1 MLNWRAEDLW
11 LASRE
16 LVNDL
21 SIELLGSTGS
31 TNADAL
37 TRLRGG
43 DTRPCLIVAESQS
56 AGRGRLGR
64 TWWSAPGA
72 SLTFSLA
79 LALAPR
85 DWGGL
90 SLAVGLALAEALDPL
105 VDGVTPLVDG
115 VNPLDDGL
123 TPAVEAQ
130 NRVTTAPAS
139 SGAMSRHG
147 RIGVK
152 WPNDLWL
159 RDGERKLA
167 GILIETTAVPAGL
180 DVSSPWPN
188 DGTIDGVDSSDDLS
202 RRRHVVIGVGVNL
215 AAEVP
220 GGSPDVSPGPS
231 SGGVSDTAPG
241 AASDVPV
248 FGSGYAGLQELDAGL
263 DAPAALALVL
273 PALLRTLRQFERE
286 GLAPLQARFAQR
298 DLLRGRVVSAG
309 DLRGRVVGVD
319 AEGGLLLDTGSAGVQ
334 RVVSGEVSVRP
345 C

>member
-16 LVNDL
+16 LVSDL
-21 SIELLGSTGS
+21 SIELLASTGS

-64 TWWSAPGA
+64 PWWSAPGA

-90 SLAVGLALAEALDPL
+90 SLAVGLALAEALDPV
-105 VDGVTPLVDG
+105 VDGLNPLADGLDPLVDG
-115 VNPLDDGL
+115 LAPLTEADDVA
-123 TPAVEAQ
+123 TSNA
-130 NRVTTAPAS
+130 AS
-139 SGAMSRHG
+139 SGAMSPHG

-167 GILIETTAVPAGL
+167 GILIETAALPAGL
-180 DVSSPWPN
+180 EVISPWPDN
-188 DGTIDGVDSSDDLS
+188 APHPVDVAPL
-202 RRRHVVIGVGVNL
+202 RRHVVMGVGINIAAQAPGVLPAASQAVSL
-215 AAEVP
+215 AAA
-220 GGSPDVSPGPS
+220 S
-231 SGGVSDTAPG
+231 SAPVVVG
-241 AASDVPV
+241 DVPM
-248 FGSGYAGLQELDAGL
+248 FGSGYAGLQELDGGL

-273 PALLRTLRQFERE
+273 PALLRSVRQFERD
-286 GLAPLQARFAQR
+286 GLAPSLARFARR
-298 DLLRGRVVSAG
+298 DLLRGREVSAG
-309 DLRGRVVGVD
+309 ERLGRVLGVD
-319 AEGGLLLDTGSAGVQ
+319 VDGGLLVDCGSAGVQ